1 MTVLEN
7 IDERYSEMS
16 SAERKIAD
24 YVMRNPAASVEC
36 TVAELSERS
45 KVSEATVI
53 RMCKHLGY
61 SGYYQFRICLAI
73 ETEAEHSD
81 SQEKGESGG
90 GEENPLEAIFK
101 SYSQEMLYLYE
112 NIDKK
117 TVYEVVRLLENAE
130 WVHLLATGNSSSLA
144 QYMGYRLGRRGIKC
158 TFNSSSDYYMNH
170 LNLAGEKDVAFA
182 ITRSGSSKV
191 VIDGIKLAKERGLKV
206 ITLTEYLKSQSAL
219 LSDYVL
225 LSNGNVNK
233 FAYFRSHAQLYEI
246 AVIDAILTIISNDLA
261 KNKEAS
267 EYPELIMADTKV

>member
-1 MTVLEN
+1 
-7 IDERYSEMS
+7 
-16 SAERKIAD
+16 
-24 YVMRNPAASVEC
+24 
-36 TVAELSERS
+36 
-45 KVSEATVI
+45 
-53 RMCKHLGY
+53 
-61 SGYYQFRICLAI
+61 
-73 ETEAEHSD
+73 
-81 SQEKGESGG
+81 
-90 GEENPLEAIFK
+90 
-101 SYSQEMLYLYE
+101 MLYLNE

-130 WVHLLATGNSSSLA
+130 WVHLLATGNSASLA

-170 LNLAGEKDVAFA
+170 LNLAGEKDVAFV
-182 ITRSGSSKV
+182 ITRSGGSKV

-206 ITLTEYLKSQSAL
+206 ITLTEYLKSKSAM

-261 KNKEAS
+261 KNKEVS